1 MNVMSNVIYTA
12 GISGIEGYLIEVESD
27 FTPAL
32 PSFDIV
38 GLPDAAVKESRERI
52 RSAIKNSGL
61 MIPHRKIVVNLA
73 PAAVR
78 KEGSHFDFPIAM
90 SILCHDNGLNTY
102 FIENSVFLGE
112 LSLDGTL
119 REVDGVLP
127 IVISAY
133 EKGIKN
139 VFLPEKNAKEAAI
152 VEDINVYPVKTLLD
166 CFLFMKNEKG
176 LEVYRRSPEEMGQ
189 SILDYGADFAD
200 VKGQESVKRALEVAA
215 AGAHNCVMVGA
226 PGSGK
231 TMIAKRVPSIL
242 PELSLEESL
251 EVTKIY
257 SVAGLLSRENPLI
270 RVRPFRQVHHTAS
283 TIGITGGGKTPKPG
297 EISLSHRGV
306 MFLDELPE
314 FRRDALET
322 LRQPL
327 EDGSITVTRV
337 TGSAT
342 YPCSMM
348 VIASMNP
355 CPCGFYSSGT
365 RQCSCTST
373 QIKNYLKKIS
383 GPLLDRIDLHIE
395 VPSVEYEDLANKKS
409 DYSSAVMRKRVY
421 RARQIQKERYAGLGF
436 YTNSEIP
443 PSMIDTFCVLGEAEN
458 QLMKSAYESLGL
470 SARAHN
476 RILKVARTIADLE
489 ESEKITTA
497 HLAEAIGYRSLDKK
511 YWN

>member
-1 MNVMSNVIYTA
+1 M
-12 GISGIEGYLIEVESD
+12 
-27 FTPAL
+27 P
-32 PSFDIV
+32 P
-38 GLPDAAVKESRERI
+38 
-52 RSAIKNSGL
+52 
-61 MIPHRKIVVNLA
+61 
-73 PAAVR
+73 
-78 KEGSHFDFPIAM
+78 
-90 SILCHDNGLNTY
+90 
-102 FIENSVFLGE
+102 
-112 LSLDGTL
+112 LSL
-119 REVDGVLP
+119 
-127 IVISAY
+127 
-133 EKGIKN
+133 
-139 VFLPEKNAKEAAI
+139 
-152 VEDINVYPVKTLLD
+152 
-166 CFLFMKNEKG
+166 
-176 LEVYRRSPEEMGQ
+176 Q
-189 SILDYGADFAD
+189 
-200 VKGQESVKRALEVAA
+200 
-215 AGAHNCVMVGA
+215 
-226 PGSGK
+226 
-231 TMIAKRVPSIL
+231 
-242 PELSLEESL
+242 ESL

-314 FRRDALET
+314 FRRDSLET

-327 EDGSITVTRV
+327 EDGKITVTRV

-348 VIASMNP
+348 VVASMNP

-365 RQCSCTST
+365 HRCSCTAT

-395 VPSVEYEDLANKKS
+395 VPSVEYEDLADKKS
-409 DYSSAVMRKRVY
+409 DYNSSVMRERVQKARDIQLKRY
-421 RARQIQKERYAGLGF
+421 QGLGF

-443 PSMIDTFCVLGEAEN
+443 SSMIDTFCVLGQEEN
-458 QLMKSAYESLGL
+458 TLMKNAYESLGL

-476 RILKVARTIADLE
+476 RILKVARTIADLDN
-489 ESEKITTA
+489 SERITAA

>member
-1 MNVMSNVIYTA
+1 MSNVIYTA

-52 RSAIKNSGL
+52 RAAIKNSGL

-102 FIENSVFLGE
+102 FIENAIFLGE

-152 VEDINVYPVKTLLD
+152 IEDINVYPVKNLLD

-176 LEVYRRSPEEMGQ
+176 LEVYRREQEQKGN
-189 SILDYGADFAD
+189 SILPFAEDFAD

-231 TMIAKRVPSIL
+231 TMIAKRLPSIL
-242 PELSLEESL
+242 PPLSLQESL

-257 SVAGLLSRENPLI
+257 SVAGLLSREDPLI

-314 FRRDALET
+314 FRRDSLET

-327 EDGSITVTRV
+327 EDGKITVTRV

-348 VIASMNP
+348 VVASMNP

-365 RQCSCTST
+365 HRCSCTAT

-395 VPSVEYEDLANKKS
+395 VPSVEYEDLADKKS
-409 DYSSAVMRKRVY
+409 DYNSSVMRERVQKARDIQLKRY
-421 RARQIQKERYAGLGF
+421 QGLGF

-443 PSMIDTFCVLGEAEN
+443 SSMIDTFCVLGQEEN
-458 QLMKSAYESLGL
+458 TLMKNAYESLGL

-476 RILKVARTIADLE
+476 RILKVARTIADLDN
-489 ESEKITTA
+489 SERITAA

>member
-1 MNVMSNVIYTA
+1 MANVIYTA

-38 GLPDAAVKESRERI
+38 GLPDATVKESKERI

-73 PAAVR
+73 PASVR

-90 SILCHDNGLNTY
+90 SILCHDNGLNSY
-102 FIENSVFLGE
+102 FIEKAIFLGE

-119 REVDGVLP
+119 RPVDGVLP

-133 EKGIKN
+133 EKGFRN
-139 VFLPEKNAKEAAI
+139 VFLPEQNAKEAAI
-152 VEDINVYPVKTLLD
+152 IKDMNVYPVTTLLD

-176 LEVYRRSPEEMGQ
+176 LETYRRQESAQGED
-189 SILDYGADFAD
+189 ILAFAEDFAD

-231 TMIAKRVPSIL
+231 TMIAKRVPTIL
-242 PELSLEESL
+242 PPLSMEESL

-257 SVAGLLSRENPLI
+257 SVAGLLEREEPLI
-270 RVRPFRQVHHTAS
+270 QERPFRQVHHTAS

-327 EDGSITVTRV
+327 EDGKITVTRV

-342 YPCSMM
+342 YPCKMM
-348 VIASMNP
+348 IIASMNP
-355 CPCGFYSSGT
+355 CPCGFYSSET
-365 RQCSCTST
+365 HRCSCTAT

-395 VPSVEYEDLANKKS
+395 VPSVEYEELADRKS
-409 DYSSAVMRKRVY
+409 AYNSQVMRERVRKAREVQAKRY
-421 RARQIQKERYAGLGF
+421 EGLGF

-443 PSMIDTFCVLGEAEN
+443 ASMINEFCGLGEQEN
-458 QLMKSAYESLGL
+458 LLMKNAYESLGL

-489 ESEKITTA
+489 GSERITEA